1 MCRLLLP
8 HLGLWNLL
16 HQGPAQRALMLRNAR
31 NLLKLARAS
40 TLVPSK
46 LPQGLRPGTLRFLDG
61 LLSQGHRLG
70 TLRYNAH
77 TLARASTLVPVLL
90 AILLPATLSAQFRL
104 SGTVQDAEG
113 TPVAFASVLLGE
125 QGRLA
130 PTDAQG
136 AFRAKGLFTGDLRVR
151 IAAVG
156 FQPKDTVIN
165 LAEGPN
171 VVRLTLARSIT
182 ELAAAEVTAL
192 RAGDRAPFAKSTLTG
207 DQIAE
212 RNTGVDLPY
221 LLDLIPSVVAGSDAG
236 TGIGYTNMRI
246 RGSDATRTNITLNGV
261 PFNDAESQG
270 AFLVN
275 LPDLATSAEDIEVQ
289 RGVGTSTNGPGA
301 FGASMN
307 IRTTAVKRDPWGLID
322 AGGGSYN
329 TQRYS
334 VSAGTGLIND
344 RFSLDV
350 RLSSITS
357 DGYIDRATADLKS
370 YFLQGAW
377 VGKTRSLRFIT
388 FRGREI
394 TYQAWDGVPRDT
406 LPVHRTYN
414 GFTYNNQVDHYD
426 QTHYQLLFDQKLGK
440 NAVLN
445 LTLFR
450 VNGAG
455 YYEQWKPDENMADY
469 GIATAVINGD
479 TVTTTDIIRRKWLD
493 NALTGVNASADIK
506 LGAHKLVLG
515 GSYSDYQGEHFG
527 EVIWARYAGNT
538 DIRRRYY
545 DNDARKTDANAFA
558 KLTYAL
564 SPKLDLYGDLQVR
577 NVTYSFL
584 GFNNDLD
591 NLTQELAWNFFNP
604 KAGLLW
610 RVQEGGK
617 AYASFA
623 VANREP
629 NRDDLEETTP
639 SSRPTAE
646 RLFDYE
652 AGYEYRTGRW
662 NAGINGYYMNY
673 EDQLVL
679 TGELNDVGAALRTN
693 VPRSYRAGVEIM
705 FAAQLTKRLQWQ
717 ANATFSNNKVIDFIE
732 YVDDWDNGGQLAQHY
747 ATSNLAFSPNTIAAS
762 QLGFRVWDKPKKG
775 RAEFTF
781 ITKYVGK
788 QYLDNSSSSDRML
801 DAYVVND
808 LRANISLFSL
818 KGTKSVDFNL
828 TVRNLFSELYES
840 NGWSYSYI
848 SEGRRQEQVGLF
860 PQAPINVMGGVSVRF

>member
-1 MCRLLLP
+1 MLP
-8 HLGLWNLL
+8 QGLI
-16 HQGPAQRALMLRNAR
+16 
-31 NLLKLARAS
+31 KLARAS
-40 TLVPSK
+40 TLVPA
-46 LPQGLRPGTLRFLDG
+46 LAAFFL
-61 LLSQGHRLG
+61 
-70 TLRYNAH
+70 T
-77 TLARASTLVPVLL
+77 T
-90 AILLPATLSAQFRL
+90 TLSAQSKL
-104 SGTVQDAEG
+104 NGTVQDAQG

-125 QGRLA
+125 QGRLE
-130 PTDAQG
+130 PTDVQG
-136 AFRAKGLFTGDLRVR
+136 AFQAKGLFAGNLRIR
-151 IAAVG
+151 IGAVG

-165 LAEGPN
+165 LAEGAN
-171 VVRLTLARSIT
+171 TVRLTLARSIT

-192 RAGDRAPFAKSTLTG
+192 RAGDRAPFAKSTLTA

-221 LLDLIPSVVAGSDAG
+221 LLDLMPSVIAGSDAG

-301 FGASMN
+301 FGASVN
-307 IRTTAVKRDPWGLID
+307 LRTTAVKREAWGLIE
-322 AGGGSYN
+322 AGGGSFN

-334 VSAGTGLIND
+334 VSAGTGLINE
-344 RFSLDV
+344 RFSLDM

-377 VGKTRSLRFIT
+377 IGKTRSLRFIT
-388 FRGREI
+388 FRGKEI
-394 TYQAWDGVPRDT
+394 TYQAWDGVPREVIDT
-406 LPVHRTYN
+406 NRTYN
-414 GFTYNNQVDHYD
+414 GFTYDNQVDNYD

-440 NAVLN
+440 DAVLN

-450 VNGAG
+450 VSGAG
-455 YYEQWKPDENMADY
+455 YYEQWKPDEDMADY
-469 GIATAVINGD
+469 GISPAVINGD

-493 NALTGVNASADIK
+493 NHLTGVNASADLK
-506 LGAHKLVLG
+506 LGAHKLLLG
-515 GSYSDYQGEHFG
+515 GSYSDYSGEHYG

-538 DIRRRYY
+538 DIRQRYY

-558 KLTYAL
+558 KLTYAIN
-564 SPKLDLYGDLQVR
+564 PKIDLYGDLQVR

-584 GFNNDLD
+584 GFNNHLD
-591 NLTQELAWNFFNP
+591 NVTQDLAWNFFNP

-610 RVQEGGK
+610 RVQQGGK

-629 NRDDLEETTP
+629 NRDDLEESQRV
-639 SSRPTAE
+639 SSE
-646 RLFDYE
+646 HLVDYE
-652 AGYEYRTGRW
+652 LGFERRTGRW
-662 NAGINGYYMNY
+662 NMGINLFYMDY
-673 EDQLVL
+673 TDQLVL
-679 TGELNDVGAALRTN
+679 TGELGDTGADLRTN
-693 VPRSYRAGVEIM
+693 VPKSHRAGVELM
-705 FAAQLTKRLQWQ
+705 GAVQLARPLVWK
-717 ANATFSNNKVIDFIE
+717 ANATFSSNRLDGFTE
-732 YVDDWDNGGQLAQHY
+732 YVDDWDNGGQVTVLHGPGD
-747 ATSNLAFSPNTIAAS
+747 LAFSPSVIAGSEAFS
-762 QLGFRVWDKPKKG
+762 PSVIAGSELSWRMWNKQGKG
-775 RAEFTF
+775 SLDLAW
-781 ITKYVGK
+781 ISKYVGQ
-788 QYLDNSSSSDRML
+788 QYLDNTASTDRML
-801 DAYVVND
+801 DAYWVND
-808 LRANISLFSL
+808 LRLNATLL
-818 KGTKSVDFNL
+818 TVKGTKSIDLNL

-860 PQAPINVMGGVSVRF
+860 PQAPVNVLGGVSIRF

>member
-1 MCRLLLP
+1 MYKA
-8 HLGLWNLL
+8 GLYLF
-16 HQGPAQRALMLRNAR
+16 HQGPAQRTSNQQLPQGLPQETLRSPS
-31 NLLKLARAS
+31 LARAS
-40 TLVPSK
+40 TLVPIIAF
-46 LPQGLRPGTLRFLDG
+46 FL
-61 LLSQGHRLG
+61 
-70 TLRYNAH
+70 T
-77 TLARASTLVPVLL
+77 TK
-90 AILLPATLSAQFRL
+90 LSAQSKL
-104 SGTVQDAEG
+104 NGTVQDAQG
-113 TPVAFASVLLGE
+113 APVAFASVILGE

-136 AFRAKGLFTGDLRVR
+136 SFHAKGLFTGDLRVR
-151 IAAVG
+151 ISAVG
-156 FQPKDTVIN
+156 FQAKDTVIE
-165 LAEGPN
+165 LAQGDN
-171 VVRLTLARSIT
+171 TVRFLLQQSVK

-192 RAGDRAPFAKSTLTG
+192 RAGDRAPFAKSTLTA
-207 DQIAE
+207 DEIAE
-212 RNTGVDLPY
+212 KNTGVDLPY
-221 LLDLIPSVVAGSDAG
+221 LLDMLPSVVAGSDAG

-301 FGASMN
+301 FGASVN
-307 IRTTAVKRDPWGLID
+307 LRTTAVKREAWGLVS

-344 RFSLDV
+344 RFSLDM

-377 VGKTRSLRFIT
+377 VGGTRSLRFIT
-388 FRGREI
+388 FRGKEE
-394 TYQAWDGVPRDT
+394 TYQAWDGVPREVIDT
-406 LPVHRTYN
+406 NRTYN
-414 GFTYNNQVDHYD
+414 GFTYDNQVDDYD
-426 QTHYQLLFDQKLGK
+426 QTHYQVLFDQQLGQD
-440 NAVLN
+440 AVLN

-455 YYEQWKPDENMADY
+455 YYEQYKPDEDMADY
-469 GIATAVINGD
+469 GIVPAVINGD

-493 NALTGVNASADIK
+493 NTLTGANASADIK
-506 LGAHKLVLG
+506 LGSHKLVLG
-515 GSYSDYQGEHFG
+515 GSYSDYSGEHYG

-538 DIRRRYY
+538 GIRQRYY
-545 DNDARKTDANAFA
+545 DNDAHKTDANGYA

-564 SPKLDLYGDLQVR
+564 NPKIDLYGDLQLR
-577 NVTYSFL
+577 NVTYSYL

-591 NLTQELAWNFFNP
+591 NVTQELAWNFFNP

-610 RVQEGGK
+610 RVQESGK

-639 SSRPTAE
+639 ASRPTSE
-646 RLFDYE
+646 RLLDYE
-652 AGYEYRTGRW
+652 LGYEYRAGRW
-662 NAGINGYYMNY
+662 NAGINGYYMDY
-673 EDQLVL
+673 TDQLVL

-693 VPRSYRAGVEIM
+693 VPKSYRAGVELM
-705 FAAQLTKRLQWQ
+705 FAAQLTKRLQWK
-717 ANATFSNNKVIDFIE
+717 ANATYSSNKVIDFTE
-732 YVDDWDNGGQLAQHY
+732 YVDDWDNGGQVAFFHG
-747 ATSNLAFSPNTIAAS
+747 TSDLAFSPGIIAAS
-762 QLGFRVWDKPKKG
+762 QLSLRVWDKPKKG
-775 RAEFTF
+775 QAELTF

-788 QYLDNSSSSDRML
+788 QYLDNSSSTGRML

-808 LRANISLFSL
+808 LRANVSLFNL
-818 KGTKSVDFNL
+818 KGTKGVDFNL
-828 TVRNLFSELYES
+828 TLRNIFSELYES
-840 NGWSYSYI
+840 NGWSYSYM

-860 PQAPINVMGGVSVRF
+860 PQAPINVLGGVSVRF